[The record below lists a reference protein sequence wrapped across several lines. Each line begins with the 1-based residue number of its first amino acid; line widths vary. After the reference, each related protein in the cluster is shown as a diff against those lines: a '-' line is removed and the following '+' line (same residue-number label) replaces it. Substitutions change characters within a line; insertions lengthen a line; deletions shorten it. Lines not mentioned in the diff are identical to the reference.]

1 MQSQGGGRDSA
12 VAFAPRSS
20 CSSLLLEQ
28 QWGEQQ
34 GRRGGR
40 CREQKEGASSSQSSE
55 PWQHPA
61 ARAGVAKLF
70 LTREHRREIHLI
82 HQKKGKNPPFLSFLS
97 QVGFSQAPGIGGVGN
112 GSWNA
117 VTSGNLLFS
126 LPVKST
132 CTKTRKSHLSSFPS
146 LSEWFYQPQQEQFFL
161 IPCSCC
167 DNTRKY
173 PWNEPLAFVQEWPLT
188 SAGVINRARGALWG
202 NHKAA

>member
-1 MQSQGGGRDSA
+1 MLPIPR
-12 VAFAPRSS
+12 VPRS
-20 CSSLLLEQ
+20 CWSSSR
-28 QWGEQQ
+28 GEQQ

-61 ARAGVAKLF
+61 ARAGVVKLF

-82 HQKKGKNPPFLSFLS
+82 HQKKGKKSHFKLLVPGRIQPSSRDRRCWERQLECSDLREPSLLSPCKKHLH
-97 QVGFSQAPGIGGVGN
+97 Q
-112 GSWNA
+112 
-117 VTSGNLLFS
+117 
-126 LPVKST
+126 
-132 CTKTRKSHLSSFPS
+132 TRKSHLSSFPS
-146 LSEWFYQPQQEQFFL
+146 LSEWFCQPQQEQFFL

-188 SAGVINRARGALWG
+188 SAGVINRACGALWG